1 MAKLSK
7 SLRRER
13 KNKKSRYGHTEDGR
27 SVKLIQEV
35 IIKRSNKI
43 KKKKETNN
51 G

>member
-13 KNKKSRYGHTEDGR
+13 KNKKFRYGHTEDGR
-27 SVKLIQEV
+27 SVKLIQE
-35 IIKRSNKI
+35 ILI
-43 KKKKETNN
+43 KKGKKRRKSN